1 MFELFG
7 VHWAIPKDVVDLLTF
22 WRGWLGRHRNGAIW
36 KAIPHCVMWCIWN
49 EKNARIFEGCEQS
62 ILEVKMQFFQTF
74 FEWMMTTG
82 AYTFFNLLE
91 FMDHCRLRT

>member
-7 VHWAIPKDVVDLLTF
+7 VHWAMPKDVVDLLAF
-22 WRGWLGRHRNGAIW
+22 WQGWLGRHRNSAIW

-62 ILEVKMQFFQTF
+62 ILEVKMNFFKLF
-74 FEWMMTTG
+74 LSG
-82 AYTFFNLLE
+82 
-91 FMDHCRLRT
+91 